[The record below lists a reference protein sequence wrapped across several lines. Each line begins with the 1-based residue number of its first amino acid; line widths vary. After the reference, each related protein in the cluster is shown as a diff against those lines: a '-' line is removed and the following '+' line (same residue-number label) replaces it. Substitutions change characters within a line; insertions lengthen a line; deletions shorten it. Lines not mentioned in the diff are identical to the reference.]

1 MTNTP
6 FIPLTDAVL
15 QDVTFT
21 VTIAGQEVVV
31 QYHARYFV
39 AADVAH
45 LAFRSPHVPP
55 RRIPLS
61 ETGYWSHFVPMH
73 ELSSAPSVEEYAIA
87 VARAV
92 MQEKLSLKETDRE
105 EGAQLALF

>member
-6 FIPLTDAVL
+6 FIPLTDAAL
-15 QDVTFT
+15 HDMTFH
-21 VTIAGQEVVV
+21 VSIAGQEVVV
-31 QYHARYFV
+31 QYRARYFV
-39 AADVAH
+39 AADYAH
-45 LAFRSPHVPP
+45 LAFRSPHYPP

-73 ELSSAPSVEEYAIA
+73 ELSAAPSVEEYAIA

-92 MQEKLSLKETDRE
+92 MGERLSLKETDRE
-105 EGAQLALF
+105 EAGQLALF